1 MNELVPFNSL
11 LGKTILSIDG
21 LSVGSD
27 VVVFRCRDG
36 SEYQMHHRQD
46 CCESVSIEDIC
57 GDPDDILF
65 FPVLQ
70 AEEAT
75 SSENPPGAKTEEY
88 QDSFTWTFYRLTT
101 NRGQIVI
108 RWYGES
114 NGYYS
119 ESVDFVQTKEITTPP
134 MPPAPAPAPAPET
147 KKIDL
152 AAYRNY
158 LDNMFN
164 SFKQ

>member
-1 MNELVPFNSL
+1 MNETKPFNEL
-11 LGKTILSIDG
+11 LRKTILSIDG

-27 VVVFRCRDG
+27 AITFRCSDG
-36 SEYQMHHRQD
+36 SEYQMFHRQD

-57 GDPDDILF
+57 GDPADIIGF
-65 FPVLQ
+65 EVLQ

-75 SSENPPGAKTEEY
+75 SSDNPPGVKTGEY

-119 ESVDFVQTKEITTPP
+119 ESVDFMQTKDVTAPP
-134 MPPAPAPAPAPET
+134 MPVEPTPV
-147 KKIDL
+147 KIDP

-158 LDNMFN
+158 LNNLFN
-164 SFKQ
+164 LFKQ